1 MAKPWQEFQKVL
13 WVPLYLKPHTREMEK
28 RWCEGYHEAAH
39 FFDAIALCLPSHLQ
53 VPNALNQDVTLGHLG
68 AISAAGLNHLHG
80 CRLWIDDS
88 RMNRQQG
95 ACDFMRPEYYTAALN
110 RIHGEAAGIIMHKV
124 AGICVFPLAT
134 FIDTEIYGDSPY
146 KNTFRRNEGQMSAAD
161 FDSML
166 YAVNAGSQFADQ
178 VDFVTGCD
186 SSGPLNYIW
195 PLSKLG
201 RKGWSHKTYR
211 TVDPTDDLHRHK
223 PAGWEL
229 PPLTGWGVYVTTNDA
244 APAGRWTFDGLK
256 NFPAAA
262 IREQFPEC
270 RSLMF
275 HMDHESL
282 ADDEIR
288 PGMDRFRKFAQE
300 WKAS

>member
-1 MAKPWQEFQKVL
+1 MSKPWPEFQKAL
-13 WVPLYLKPHTREMEK
+13 WVPLYQKEHTREMEK
-28 RWCEGYHEAAH
+28 RWCEGYAEAAH
-39 FFDAIALCLPSHLQ
+39 FFDAVALCLPSFLQ
-53 VPNALNQDVTLGHLG
+53 VPNALDHEVVYAHIE
-68 AISAAGLNHLHG
+68 AIRHAGLKQLHG
-80 CRLWIDDS
+80 RRLWVDDS
-88 RMNRQQG
+88 RVNRAQG

-110 RIHGEAAGIIMHKV
+110 RIHGEASGLCTHRGLLDV
-124 AGICVFPLAT
+124 GTV
-134 FIDTEIYGDSPY
+134 IDAEIYGDSPY

-201 RKGWSHKTYR
+201 RKGWSHKTY
-211 TVDPTDDLHRHK
+211 TKVDPTENLHRNQ
-223 PAGWEL
+223 PADWAL
-229 PPLTGWGVYVTTNDA
+229 PPLTGWGVYITTNDA
-244 APAGRWTFDGLK
+244 APDGRWTFDGLT